1 VTLLDTA
8 ILAIATA
15 LAVAG
20 IGGLILDEVRA
31 ARAGRDEV
39 SAASAFT
46 DGFALA
52 MTVGAGL
59 LAAGAVA
66 VWRRLPPTMP
76 LHLRKGTS

>member
-8 ILAIATA
+8 VLASATA

-31 ARAGRDEV
+31 AQPGRDEV

-59 LAAGAVA
+59 LAPGTVA
-66 VWRRLPPTMP
+66 V
-76 LHLRKGTS
+76 